1 MPTLMNLDNKIN
13 IIETVLDV
21 NDITVGVF
29 KKDAITQTFNK
40 SKISFLPRVS
50 LFNYLNYFNI
60 VCEYALLHMD
70 RHFFIATA
78 RDVEPFTLPLNV
90 TISRIYNADKKISQ
104 LTHHVDYFI
113 FENLSV
119 ASLDTYGCLTYLV
132 SAETTRFDDSKIL
145 LLGN

>member
-1 MPTLMNLDNKIN
+1 MPTLMNLDNKID

-29 KKDAITQTFNK
+29 KKDAIAQTFNK
-40 SKISFLPRVS
+40 SKVSFLPRVS

-70 RHFFIATA
+70 KHFFIATS
-78 RDVEPFTLPLNV
+78 REIEPFSLPLNV
-90 TISRIYNADKKISQ
+90 TISRIYNANEKISL
-104 LTHHVDYFI
+104 LTQHIDYFI
-113 FENLSV
+113 FENLSIT
-119 ASLDTYGCLTYLV
+119 SLDMYGCLTYLT
-132 SAETTRFDDSKIL
+132 STETTRFDDSKIL